1 MYIALKLLKNN
12 LKESQKDRQINK
24 ERIDTNNKGWE
35 SCCASKRWRDI
46 LEDCEMRESVMGRIN
61 IGSACVYVYAR
72 HHEI

>member
-1 MYIALKLLKNN
+1 MYIALKLLKNK
-12 LKESQKDRQINK
+12 LKESQKINK
-24 ERIDTNNKGWE
+24 ERKKDTNNIEWE